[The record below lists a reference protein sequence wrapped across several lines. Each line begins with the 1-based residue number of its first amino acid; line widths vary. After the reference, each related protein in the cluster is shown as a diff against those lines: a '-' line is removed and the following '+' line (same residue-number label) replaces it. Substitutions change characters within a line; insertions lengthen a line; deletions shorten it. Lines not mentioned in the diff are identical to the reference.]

1 MQFNCR
7 NTVFNK
13 CGCKLASTVLCASEN
28 KCATRCCTQ
37 VSNDVETV
45 ALSDLEEVV
54 RHLRFVFFSRL
65 NFVGH
70 WVLEEL
76 ANELVNSAVKS
87 CREQQA
93 LTFAWCL
100 FKNASHVLKEAKL
113 GHVVGFVQDGALN
126 SVKFDLA

>member
-1 MQFNCR
+1 
-7 NTVFNK
+7 VL
-13 CGCKLASTVLCASEN
+13 GAS
-28 KCATRCCTQ
+28 KDKRATRCCTQ

-54 RHLRFVFFSRL
+54 RHLRFVLFRRL
-65 NFVGH
+65 NFVCH

-87 CREQQA
+87 CGEEQA

-100 FKNASHVLKEAKL
+100 FKNACDVLKEAKL
-113 GHVVGFVQDGALN
+113 GHVVCFVQDGALH
-126 SVKFDLA
+126 SVEFNLA